1 MTSRPASRRARAR
14 PRLRRARAILVATL
28 LASAAA
34 ASCASAGPNRG
45 QLNVVSL
52 QDEWQLGDQLSRDIA
67 RNMRLVD
74 DPAANDYL
82 NLIGQRLAATTYY
95 RDLPWRF
102 HIVQDSTI
110 NAFNIPGGHVYV
122 NSGLIKTS
130 DNVAELAS
138 VVAHELGHGIARHGT
153 ESLTKQYGFSVVA
166 GLALGSNPAIYEELL
181 AQILAGGIFAKY
193 SRDAERE
200 ADRLGIQAMY
210 DAGYDP
216 HGAVTMFQE
225 LLAARKSAPS
235 GVEQFFSSHPITEE
249 RIANARAQIATLPPK
264 PNLIVDDGRFDQV
277 KARLAAR

>member
-1 MTSRPASRRARAR
+1 
-14 PRLRRARAILVATL
+14 LRRARAILVATL

-200 ADRLGIQAMY
+200 ADRLGIQEMY

-216 HGAVTMFQE
+216 TGMVTMFQE
-225 LLAARKSAPS
+225 LLVARRSQPNALGK
-235 GVEQFFSSHPITEE
+235 FFASHPLTEE
-249 RIANARAQIATLPPK
+249 RIANARTQIATLPTRQ
-264 PNLIVDDGRFDQV
+264 NLILQDSRFDDF
-277 KARLAAR
+277 KARLAAY